1 MVTQNEPESQEYDS
15 ISLILGQETRLRNQ
29 SQETQLNDEVLD
41 TFRRSGWLVT
51 TVEKR
56 GGRIDRR

>member
-41 TFRRSGWLVT
+41 TWFLDGQAGWSPQ
-51 TVEKR
+51 
-56 GGRIDRR
+56 